1 MHFNEFEGKI
11 FEKSFNDPKMLDG
24 ENRYYVRVIQRD
36 GNMAW
41 SSPVWV
47 TQK

>member
-1 MHFNEFEGKI
+1 MPCCHP
-11 FEKSFNDPKMLDG
+11 FEKQFSDEQMLDG

-41 SSPVWV
+41 SSPIWV
-47 TQK
+47 PGK